1 MVQRFKPISDD
12 CHITSEFAT
21 GHPGVDFGRDGGS
34 GDQPV
39 FAAQAGLVTHAG
51 AAQGFG
57 GPAPAGW
64 IVIDH
69 PTAAGSG
76 TTVYGSIIAEV
87 AEGEWVRAGQ
97 RIARINPDPNTNGG
111 TAPHLHFQVHPFVWQ
126 PGSQIDPVAWLD
138 DAPAP
143 TSAQSNLPICYGV
156 DLSNHQP
163 DINLKT
169 IAEEGFEFAILKAT
183 EGTWLDPCFQQHY
196 SAAREAGLRTAA
208 YAYVR
213 SETSPQEHADA
224 LDNVVRAAAGDMSV
238 PICLAPARTLTIG
251 GPSTTSS
258 PVGATGSS
266 SPTCPAGIGSRPAA
280 PTLPTPACRPCGP
293 PTMSNPSKDTPPPFT
308 NGPAPA
314 GGVATADCLLTCGS
328 FPPRPRLPAMLLMST
343 PTWGIPATCSGEG
356 VGRCGAVGL
365 VPGTAGLDRLGWCR
379 NERGHRRRAPG
390 VTPAPPQQRL
400 RLHHLDAGPRV
411 FRLDQLIH
419 PLRAARVQP
428 KHRPIRN
435 MRRAHRLLLI
445 QP

>member
-12 CHITSEFAT
+12 CHITSEFAA

-143 TSAQSNLPICYGV
+143 TSAQSNPPICYGV

-196 SAAREAGLRTAA
+196 SAAREAGLHTAA

-224 LDNVVRAAAGDMSV
+224 LDDVVRAAAGDMGV
-238 PICLAPARTLTIG
+238 PICLDIESGSGTDPNHWRAIHDEFTSRGYLVILTYLPRWYWQQVG
-251 GPSTTSS
+251 SPDLADTGLPPLWSS
-258 PVGATGSS
+258 HYVEPQRGYASAIYQRAGTG
-266 SPTCPAGIGSRPAA
+266 
-280 PTLPTPACRPCGP
+280 
-293 PTMSNPSKDTPPPFT
+293 
-308 NGPAPA
+308 
-314 GGVATADCLLTCGS
+314 
-328 FPPRPRLPAMLLMST
+328 
-343 PTWGIPATCSGEG
+343 
-356 VGRCGAVGL
+356 
-365 VPGTAGLDRLGWCR
+365 GWCSYGGLLVDLWQFSS
-379 NERGHRRRAPG
+379 EATVAGHAIDVNAYLG
-390 VTPAPPQQRL
+390 
-400 RLHHLDAGPRV
+400 DPRDL
-411 FRLDQLIH
+411 FG
-419 PLRAARVQP
+419 
-428 KHRPIRN
+428 
-435 MRRAHRLLLI
+435 
-445 QP
+445 

>member
-12 CHITSEFAT
+12 CHITSEFAA

-87 AEGEWVRAGQ
+87 AEGEWVHAGQ

-143 TSAQSNLPICYGV
+143 TSAQSNPPICYGV

-163 DINLKT
+163 NINLKT
-169 IAEEGFEFAILKAT
+169 IAEEGFAFAILKAT

-196 SAAREAGLRTAA
+196 SAARG
-208 YAYVR
+208 
-213 SETSPQEHADA
+213 
-224 LDNVVRAAAGDMSV
+224 
-238 PICLAPARTLTIG
+238 
-251 GPSTTSS
+251 
-258 PVGATGSS
+258 
-266 SPTCPAGIGSRPAA
+266 
-280 PTLPTPACRPCGP
+280 
-293 PTMSNPSKDTPPPFT
+293 
-308 NGPAPA
+308 
-314 GGVATADCLLTCGS
+314 
-328 FPPRPRLPAMLLMST
+328 ST
-343 PTWGIPATCSGEG
+343 PTPSIMSFGP
-356 VGRCGAVGL
+356 
-365 VPGTAGLDRLGWCR
+365 P
-379 NERGHRRRAPG
+379 P
-390 VTPAPPQQRL
+390 VT
-400 RLHHLDAGPRV
+400 
-411 FRLDQLIH
+411 
-419 PLRAARVQP
+419 
-428 KHRPIRN
+428 
-435 MRRAHRLLLI
+435 
-445 QP
+445 

>member
-1 MVQRFKPISDD
+1 M
-12 CHITSEFAT
+12 
-21 GHPGVDFGRDGGS
+21 DFGRDGGS

-143 TSAQSNLPICYGV
+143 TPAQSNPPICYGV

-183 EGTWLDPCFQQHY
+183 EGTSLDPCFQQHY
-196 SAAREAGLRTAA
+196 SAAREAGLHTAA

-238 PICLAPARTLTIG
+238 PICLDIESGSGTDPDHWRAIHDEF
-251 GPSTTSS
+251 TSR
-258 PVGATGSS
+258 
-266 SPTCPAGIGSRPAA
+266 AGLGSRSAA
-280 PTLPTPACRPCGP
+280 PILLTPACRPCGP
-293 PTMSNPSKDTPPPFT
+293 PTMSNPSRDTPPPFT
-308 NGPAPA
+308 NVPAPA
-314 GGVATADCLLTCGS
+314 GGAATAGCLLTCGS
-328 FPPRPRLPAMLLMST
+328 SPPRPRLPVTPLMST
-343 PTWGIPATCSGEG
+343 PTWEIPATCSGEG
-356 VGRCGAVGL
+356 GGLSWRPRSTRHQPRTTAVPVPTPPRCGPPCFPPGSADSPTVGH
-365 VPGTAGLDRLGWCR
+365 PDAA
-379 NERGHRRRAPG
+379 E
-390 VTPAPPQQRL
+390 TPADSKYVSGSPTAPYSTL
-400 RLHHLDAGPRV
+400 T
-411 FRLDQLIH
+411 
-419 PLRAARVQP
+419 
-428 KHRPIRN
+428 
-435 MRRAHRLLLI
+435 
-445 QP
+445 

>member
-1 MVQRFKPISDD
+1 M
-12 CHITSEFAT
+12 
-21 GHPGVDFGRDGGS
+21 DFGRDGGS

-143 TSAQSNLPICYGV
+143 TPAQSNPPICYGV

-196 SAAREAGLRTAA
+196 SAAREAGLHTAA

-224 LDNVVRAAAGDMSV
+224 LDNVVRAAGDMSV
-238 PICLAPARTLTIG
+238 PICLDIESG
-251 GPSTTSS
+251 STTSS
-258 PVGATGSS
+258 PAEATGSS
-266 SPTCPAGIGSRPAA
+266 SPTCPAGIGSRSAA
-280 PTLPTPACRPCGP
+280 PILLTPACRPCGP
-293 PTMSNPSKDTPPPFT
+293 PTMSNPSRDTPPPFT
-308 NGPAPA
+308 NVPALA
-314 GGVATADCLLTCGS
+314 GGAATAGCLLTCGS
-328 FPPRPRLPAMLLMST
+328 SPPRPRLPVTPLMST

-356 VGRCGAVGL
+356 GAGRSAAVPAL
-365 VPGTAGLDRLGWCR
+365 
-379 NERGHRRRAPG
+379 
-390 VTPAPPQQRL
+390 TPAAVPT
-400 RLHHLDAGPRV
+400 
-411 FRLDQLIH
+411 
-419 PLRAARVQP
+419 
-428 KHRPIRN
+428 
-435 MRRAHRLLLI
+435 RR
-445 QP
+445 